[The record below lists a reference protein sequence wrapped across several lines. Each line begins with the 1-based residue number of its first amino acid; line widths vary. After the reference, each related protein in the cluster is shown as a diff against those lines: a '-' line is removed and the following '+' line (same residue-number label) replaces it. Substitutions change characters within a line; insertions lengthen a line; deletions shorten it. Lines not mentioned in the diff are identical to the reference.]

1 MSQPSA
7 GITEL
12 QADINRAVQNGASM
26 MAEGFLFFV
35 GAGLVIGESYR
46 SSRKE
51 GKRRDMVADRL
62 DDLET
67 ALEKIHANESQD
79 LRHLQER

>member
-1 MSQPSA
+1 
-7 GITEL
+7 
-12 QADINRAVQNGASM
+12 M

-51 GKRRDMVADRL
+51 GKRRDMVAERL
-62 DDLET
+62 EDLET
-67 ALEKIHANESQD
+67 ALEKIHASESQD